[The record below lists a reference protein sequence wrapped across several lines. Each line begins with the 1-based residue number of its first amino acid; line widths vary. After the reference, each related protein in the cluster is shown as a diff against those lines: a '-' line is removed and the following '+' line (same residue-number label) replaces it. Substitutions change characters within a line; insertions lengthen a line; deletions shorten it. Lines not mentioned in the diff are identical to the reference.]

1 MDHHGFKTDQTKGNL
16 TMKVSMRTLLL
27 GTVLGAAVLAMSPSQ
42 SVAGSKWANVW
53 PFPDC
58 VYSCGN
64 QPFHAQCT
72 C

>member
-1 MDHHGFKTDQTKGNL
+1 
-16 TMKVSMRTLLL
+16 MKLSMRTLLL